1 MSTLVAFPAVHV
13 QLGNT
18 LVDEHV
24 LGTME
29 SLNVRQQ
36 LSAPTQA
43 ELVFCNPPEAFLDT
57 VLGNK
62 EQLLEVQLGGQAQSL
77 FRGIVTAVELKY
89 TSSQSCSV
97 YLRGHDPLY
106 ALVRRRPVR
115 AHFEM
120 NLVDLARELVGEL
133 GIDVE
138 ATISGPV
145 RQTLVQHNQSDLQLL
160 RQATDKEG
168 VYFQLRGNRLQLFTL
183 DGSGE
188 QLGLALGRDLLSVE
202 IEVNAGSACREVEVR
217 AWDPWLM
224 EMRQG
229 DATGVPGSSSSLLSP
244 AEDSSLILPNRVAQ
258 SDEQAQAWAQGLL
271 DRRIA
276 GEMVLRGVAEGNT
289 DLQPGLGIEI
299 QGVPHHVSGPYVLVS
314 VNHVIDG
321 RQGYVCEIDSTPPP
335 TPSGVEAATAT
346 TYGVVSHVADP
357 EGLARIRVVLPT
369 FDEFETDW
377 LDVVMPAAGPDKG
390 LIALPDIGDRVL
402 LLLVNGDPTQ
412 GVVLGG
418 VYGSQSPP
426 DAGVEEERVERYSF
440 LTPGGQMIRMD
451 DGASSLRMETTD
463 GQYVEMTPEV
473 VQVGDANGNLM
484 EMSEQR
490 YLIHAATQLEIEA
503 PGDRVFIRGRA
514 IDFERA

>member
-1 MSTLVAFPAVHV
+1 MSTLVAFPAIHV
-13 QLGNT
+13 QLGNAS
-18 LVDEHV
+18 LDERV
-24 LGTME
+24 LGSME
-29 SLNVRQQ
+29 TLNVRQQ
-36 LSAPTQA
+36 LSMPTQA

-57 VLGNK
+57 VLDSK
-62 EQLLEVQLGGQAQSL
+62 EQLLEIQLGGQDQSL
-77 FRGIVTAVELKY
+77 FRGMVTAVELKY
-89 TSSQSCSV
+89 TSYQSCFV

-106 ALVRRRPVR
+106 ALARRYPIR

-120 NLVDLARELVGEL
+120 SIVDLARELVGEL

-160 RQATDKEG
+160 RRATDSEG
-168 VYFQLRGNRLQLFTL
+168 VYFQLRGNQLQLFTL
-183 DGSGE
+183 DGTGE

-202 IEVNAGSACREVEVR
+202 IEVNAGSACGAVDVR

-229 DATGVPGSSSSLLSP
+229 QAAAVPGSNSSLFSP
-244 AEDSSLILPNRVAQ
+244 SEDASLMLPNRVAQ

-276 GEMVLRGVAEGNT
+276 GERVLRGVAEGNT
-289 DLQPGLGIEI
+289 GLQPGLGIEV
-299 QGVPHHVSGPYVLVS
+299 QGVPRQVSGPYVLVS

-335 TPSGVEAATAT
+335 TPSGAEAATAT

-357 EGLARIRVVLPT
+357 EGLARVRAVLPT

-377 LDVVMPAAGPDKG
+377 LDVVMPAAGADKG

-402 LLLVNGDPTQ
+402 LLLVNGDPAQ

-426 DAGVEEERVERYSF
+426 DAGVVGERVERYSF
-440 LTPGGQMIRMD
+440 LTPGGQVIRMD
-451 DGASSLRMETTD
+451 DGASSLRMETSD
-463 GQYVEMTPEV
+463 GQYVEMTPEA

-490 YLIHAATQLEIEA
+490 YLIHATTQLEIEA
-503 PGDRVFIRGRA
+503 PGNRVFIRGRS